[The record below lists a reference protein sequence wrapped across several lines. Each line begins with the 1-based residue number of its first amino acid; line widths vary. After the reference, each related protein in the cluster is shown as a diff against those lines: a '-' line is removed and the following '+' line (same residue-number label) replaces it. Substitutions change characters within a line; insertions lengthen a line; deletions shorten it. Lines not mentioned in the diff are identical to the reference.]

1 MSRTTKQLASLLGI
15 SVLLV
20 LSGCSASGPASTA
33 DAFLDALKSG
43 DESRASKML
52 QNEADFDVARLSS
65 DMSQL
70 DLICKIGQAQEDDAV
85 SASFRVSCPTYQMD
99 LTITIDETGKVT
111 EFASEVL
118 GSGENNY

>member
-1 MSRTTKQLASLLGI
+1 MAASLVRKKFPR
-15 SVLLV
+15 SE
-20 LSGCSASGPASTA
+20 
-33 DAFLDALKSG
+33 LKSG

-52 QNEADFDVARLSS
+52 QNEADFDVAGLSS

-70 DLICKIGQAQEDDAV
+70 DMICKIGQATEDDAV

-99 LTITIDETGKVT
+99 LTITIDENGKVT

-118 GSGENNY
+118 GSDDSGF